1 MIPKIIQNPMRRFT
15 AAVAVLLSLACAFS
29 CKKEKGGG
37 DALEKIYF
45 VDPASA
51 SMVLSQGQ
59 TGYIMYATVPESA
72 AATAVMEWSSSD
84 TNIAEVFN
92 GQVTAIAPGNTV
104 ITVKCGNVSATL
116 DVQVVPIP
124 VTNFSV
130 PKSMNAYID
139 MPTHIKL
146 TVEPAEANA
155 ASLEWKSDNPEIA
168 EVVIESGKAFVNAKK
183 EGGCKI
189 TVTPYNNSEASQ
201 QISVTVYPAI
211 FKLMRRSIS
220 GESSYVEILNDDS
233 FDITDIG
240 MPYEGIRCIEM
251 IRLDGSEL
259 LESSVEVNNEN
270 SGIVSITKRQ
280 RSESKVLLNV
290 EEKSEV
296 GATKVSVSLKEDD
309 NVYTKTFTIT
319 RQKHDFTSDTKICR
333 IYTETPVNDV
343 EEMARNATMEVQ
355 MFPAV
360 NAVWTSSN
368 ESVAKVVPATSDG
381 TGFSPMAEIQTFG
394 EYGSAEITATD
405 ESGEHTRKFTVRVS
419 KASFPAGTK
428 ISTRVN
434 NNYVPVGESTTIRA
448 SYDGRNDEA
457 FGLMD
462 ASGNYLSTFTNF
474 KWTIESPSCECSLSP
489 VGASGVVVAP
499 ISTTTFSGSKTAT
512 LVCTDDAGNRL
523 THKIIIASPN
533 AFSGVQNLRVTVDGK
548 SYTGNAKVDIGKTA
562 TIDIAKLTFGGS
574 YDGLKWENVGVLG
587 SVYGT
592 TKLNNNSSGSLMS
605 IEFTPNRKMEAMP
618 ISVEDE
624 IGQVKKIYISS
635 AKFHFPDDAKL
646 YYSYGNV
653 DPTGGYWSEVKDG
666 MPLKNYEGTCLKIA
680 TSAEGKPIVDKAYW
694 DQIWASA
701 IEKSKNNSYVYE
713 FGDNMVNNALKSG
726 NVFGIFTKKYPTKY
740 QEPEPYSIEVKD
752 DYGTALSAR
761 FYIREWVE
769 FKSEDRFQ
777 IYMKKTS
784 TYIKYGDGSAVHDD
798 IPDIQLFSDG
808 SIIIKLNFGDN
819 AYRFPRIIVT
829 NSAKQDHPHEYYLY
843 HVNSLRVYPTSSS
856 LGTRVIFSD
865 DFGNMKTITFQL
877 Y

>member
-1 MIPKIIQNPMRRFT
+1 MIPKIIQNPMRHFT

-37 DALEKIYF
+37 DTLEKIYF

-124 VTNFSV
+124 VTSFSV
-130 PKSMNAYID
+130 PKSMNAYMD
-139 MPTHIKL
+139 MPTPIKL
-146 TVEPAEANA
+146 TVEPAKANA

-189 TVTPYNNSEASQ
+189 SVTPYNNSEASQ

-220 GESSYVEILNDDS
+220 GESSYVEILNEDS

-240 MPYEGIRCIEM
+240 MPTYEGIRCIEM
-251 IRLDGSEL
+251 IRLDGDKL

-290 EEKSEV
+290 EEQSEV
-296 GATKVSVSLKEDD
+296 GAAKVSVSLKEDD

-381 TGFSPMAEIQTFG
+381 TGFSPMAEIRTFG

-428 ISTRVN
+428 ICIRVN
-434 NNYVPVGESTTIRA
+434 GKIEPVGESTTIRA

-462 ASGNYLSTFTNF
+462 ASGNYLTTFTNF
-474 KWTIESPSCECSLSP
+474 KWTIESPSCECSLTP
-489 VGASGVVVAP
+489 VGASSVVVAP

-512 LVCTDDAGNRL
+512 LVCTDDASNQL
-523 THKIIIASPN
+523 KHKIIIYSPIAFGRN
-533 AFSGVQNLRVTVDGK
+533 ALGAKVNSQMFYED
-548 SYTGNAKVDIGKTA
+548 AKVDIGNKAVVALYGNKKVPVTLA
-562 TIDIAKLTFGGS
+562 GVKWS
-574 YDGLKWENVGVLG
+574 GLE
-587 SVYGT
+587 
-592 TKLNNNSSGSLMS
+592 KLNSYGNVNISTNNANTIISYF
-605 IEFTPNRKMEAMP
+605 EFTPNQKMESVT
-618 ISVEDE
+618 ITVEDE
-624 IGQVKKIYISS
+624 IGQEQTLRIQS
-635 AKFHFPDDAKL
+635 AAFHFPKGAKL
-646 YYSYGNV
+646 YYSYTELN
-653 DPTGGYWSEVKDG
+653 PTNSGWKEAISGV
-666 MPLKNYEGTCLKIA
+666 PLRTNISTKIKIA
-680 TSAEGKPIVDKAYW
+680 TSETGAPVVDKTYYY
-694 DQIWASA
+694 QVWASA
-701 IEKSKNNSYVYE
+701 IEQSKNNKYVNEFSPSYLEY
-713 FGDNMVNNALKSG
+713 
-726 NVFGIFTKKYPTKY
+726 NVFSVFANGCPPRGQAPQY
-740 QEPEPYSIEVKD
+740 YSIVVED
-752 DYGTALSAR
+752 DYGTSLRNA
-761 FYIREWVE
+761 FCIRELLKFDSSTKFEICMYGLTSYVDYAGGNTQLITVP
-769 FKSEDRFQ
+769 KSKF
-777 IYMKKTS
+777 
-784 TYIKYGDGSAVHDD
+784 
-798 IPDIQLFSDG
+798 FSDG
-808 SIIIKLNFGDN
+808 SIGVQLSLGYTIR
-819 AYRFPRIIVT
+819 YPFPEARIT
-829 NSAKQDHPHEYYLY
+829 NSVGKESEYSEYHKDFLRIYPAEHGATTSVVLY
-843 HVNSLRVYPTSSS
+843 
-856 LGTRVIFSD
+856 D
-865 DFGNMKTITFQL
+865 DFGNSKTIQFKVQ
-877 Y
+877 

>member
-1 MIPKIIQNPMRRFT
+1 MRRFT

-37 DALEKIYF
+37 DTLEKIYF

-130 PKSMNAYID
+130 PKSMNAYMD
-139 MPTHIKL
+139 MPTPIKL

-201 QISVTVYPAI
+201 QIAVTVYPAI

-251 IRLDGSEL
+251 IRLDGDKL

-280 RSESKVLLNV
+280 CSESKVLLNV

-381 TGFSPMAEIQTFG
+381 TGFSPMAEIRTFG

-428 ISTRVN
+428 IGIRVN
-434 NNYVPVGESTTIRA
+434 GKIEPVGESTTIRA

-523 THKIIIASPN
+523 THKIFIDSPN
-533 AFSGVQNLRVTVDGK
+533 AFSGVHNLRVTVDGK
-548 SYTGNAKVDIGKTA
+548 SYTSNAKVDIGKTA
-562 TIDIAKLTFGGS
+562 TIDIAKFTFDSS

-624 IGQVKKIYISS
+624 IGQVRKIYISS
-635 AKFHFPDDAKL
+635 AKFQFPEGAKL

-653 DPTGGYWSEVKDG
+653 DPTGGYWAEVLDG
-666 MPLKNYEGTCLKIA
+666 MPLKNDQGTYLKIA

-701 IEKSKNNSYVYE
+701 IEKSKNHSYIGE
-713 FGDNMVNNALKSG
+713 FDDIRI
-726 NVFGIFTKKYPTKY
+726 NVLRPWNIFGLFTKKYPAKN
-740 QEPEPYSIEVKD
+740 QDPEPYSIEVKD
-752 DYGTALSAR
+752 DYGTAISAR
-761 FYIREWVE
+761 FYIREWVKFDSDTRFE
-769 FKSEDRFQ
+769 IGKKNGNLFIDYNNGSSESIRIPKSD
-777 IYMKKTS
+777 
-784 TYIKYGDGSAVHDD
+784 
-798 IPDIQLFSDG
+798 LFSDG
-808 SIIIKLNFGDN
+808 SIFVRMKFGN
-819 AYRFPRIIVT
+819 VLYRFSRIIVT
-829 NSAKQDHPHEYYLY
+829 NSAKPDNPHEYYLY
-843 HVNSLRVYPTSSS
+843 HENFIREYPTSSS
-856 LGTRVIFSD
+856 GSGTRLIFSD
-865 DFGNMKTITFQL
+865 DFGNMKTFTFTTN
-877 Y
+877 

>member
-1 MIPKIIQNPMRRFT
+1 MIPKIIQNPMRHFT

-37 DALEKIYF
+37 DTLEKIYF

-124 VTNFSV
+124 VTSFSV
-130 PKSMNAYID
+130 PKSMNAYMD
-139 MPTHIKL
+139 MPTPIKL

-220 GESSYVEILNDDS
+220 GESGYVEILNDDS

-251 IRLDGSEL
+251 IRLDGDKL

-333 IYTETPVNDV
+333 INTETPVNDV

-381 TGFSPMAEIQTFG
+381 TGFSPMAEIRTFG

-405 ESGEHTRKFTVRVS
+405 ESGEHTRKFTVKVS

-428 ISTRVN
+428 ICIRVN
-434 NNYVPVGESTTIRA
+434 GKIEPVGESTTIRA
-448 SYDGRNDEA
+448 SYDGRNDA
-457 FGLMD
+457 GFGLMD
-462 ASGNYLSTFTNF
+462 ASGNYLTTFTNF
-474 KWTIESPSCECSLSP
+474 KWTIESPSCECRLST

-523 THKIIIASPN
+523 THKIFIDSPN
-533 AFSGVQNLRVTVDGK
+533 AFSGVHNLRVTVDGK
-548 SYTGNAKVDIGKTA
+548 SYTGNAKVDFGKTA
-562 TIDIAKLTFGGS
+562 TIDIAKLTFDSS
-574 YDGLKWENVGVLG
+574 YDGLKWENVGALG
-587 SVYGT
+587 GVYGT
-592 TKLNNNSSGSLMS
+592 TKLNNNSSGSLKS

-624 IGQVKKIYISS
+624 IGQVRKIYISS
-635 AKFHFPDDAKL
+635 AEFQFPEGAKIYISYYKSTWSTSDDCVFFNNGSTYFRVGTSATDFVKSGSPVKWSCVKTYPKLNYSSTLRALPDGDASIYALSPTSYPKDYANDDYTLVAKDAYGTEISARFKVKKFMNFNDGIWFRLSYQVSGSKEGKNYKFESGKDVYLTLPKGAYADVKMNFCP
-646 YYSYGNV
+646 YEYGNSV
-653 DPTGGYWSEVKDG
+653 YINRAEIIDFKNGSVGTRTEKPAFSVTVTTISEQYACIT
-666 MPLKNYEGTCLKIA
+666 LY
-680 TSAEGKPIVDKAYW
+680 
-694 DQIWASA
+694 
-701 IEKSKNNSYVYE
+701 
-713 FGDNMVNNALKSG
+713 
-726 NVFGIFTKKYPTKY
+726 
-740 QEPEPYSIEVKD
+740 D
-752 DYGTALSAR
+752 DYGNKKA
-761 FYIREWVE
+761 FYI
-769 FKSEDRFQ
+769 
-777 IYMKKTS
+777 
-784 TYIKYGDGSAVHDD
+784 
-798 IPDIQLFSDG
+798 
-808 SIIIKLNFGDN
+808 
-819 AYRFPRIIVT
+819 
-829 NSAKQDHPHEYYLY
+829 KQ
-843 HVNSLRVYPTSSS
+843 
-856 LGTRVIFSD
+856 
-865 DFGNMKTITFQL
+865 K
-877 Y
+877 

>member
-1 MIPKIIQNPMRRFT
+1 MIPKIIQNSMRHFTAT
-15 AAVAVLLSLACAFS
+15 AAVILSLACMFS

-37 DALEKIYF
+37 DTLEKIYF

-51 SMVLSQGQ
+51 SMVLTQGQ

-124 VTNFSV
+124 VTSFSV
-130 PKSMNAYID
+130 PKSMNAYMD
-139 MPTHIKL
+139 MPTPIKL
-146 TVEPAEANA
+146 TLEPAEANA
-155 ASLEWKSDNPEIA
+155 ASLVWESDNSEIA

-189 TVTPYNNSEASQ
+189 SVTPYNSSDASQ
-201 QISVTVYPAI
+201 KIEVTVYPAI

-220 GESSYVEILNDDS
+220 DESGYVEILNDDS

-240 MPYEGIRCIEM
+240 MPTYEGIRCIEM

-259 LESSVEVNNEN
+259 LDSSVEVNNEN
-270 SGIVSITKRQ
+270 SGIVSITKYKS
-280 RSESKVLLNV
+280 SESKILLNA

-309 NVYTKTFTIT
+309 NVYTKTFTLT
-319 RQKHDFTSDTKICR
+319 RQKHDFTSETKICR

-343 EEMARNATMEVQ
+343 EEMAREAMLAVQ

-368 ESVAKVVPATSDG
+368 ESVAKVVPLTIDG
-381 TGFSPMAEIQTFG
+381 TGFSPMAEIRTFA

-428 ISTRVN
+428 IGTRVGGKL
-434 NNYVPVGESTTIRA
+434 VPVGESTTLRA
-448 SYDGRNDEA
+448 SYDGRNDA
-457 FGLMD
+457 GFGLMD
-462 ASGNYLSTFTNF
+462 ASGNYLTTFTNF
-474 KWTIESPSCECSLSP
+474 KWTIESPSCECRLST
-489 VGASGVVVAP
+489 VGASGVVIAP

-523 THKIIIASPN
+523 THKIFIDSPN
-533 AFSGVQNLRVTVDGK
+533 AFSGGQNLRVTVDGK
-548 SYTGNAKVDIGKTA
+548 SYTSNAKVDIGKTA
-562 TIDIAKLTFGGS
+562 TIDIAKLPFDSS
-574 YDGLKWENVGVLG
+574 YDGLKWENVSVLG
-587 SVYGT
+587 GVYGT

-624 IGQVKKIYISS
+624 IGQVRKIYISS
-635 AKFHFPDDAKL
+635 AEFQFPEGAKIYISYNKSTWNTKDDWAFFNNGST
-646 YYSYGNV
+646 YFRVG
-653 DPTGGYWSEVKDG
+653 
-666 MPLKNYEGTCLKIA
+666 
-680 TSAEGKPIVDKAYW
+680 TSATDFVKSGLPVEWSCVKCWPTSNYGSKLRVLPGEDASQYVLSPLAYADDYKADEYIVIAKDAYGTEVR
-694 DQIWASA
+694 SPLML
-701 IEKSKNNSYVYE
+701 KKFMN
-713 FGDNMVNNALKSG
+713 FNNAVWVRLKYYDNGTQKTETLTYTFDSG
-726 NVFGIFTKKYPTKY
+726 KDVYKTLPAKTTNLVVLECSPYENGNTVYVNCAEIIDFKNGSVGTRTKKPAFR
-740 QEPEPYSIEVKD
+740 EEVTIKSEEYARITFYD
-752 DYGTALSAR
+752 DYGNKKA
-761 FYIREWVE
+761 FYI
-769 FKSEDRFQ
+769 
-777 IYMKKTS
+777 KK
-784 TYIKYGDGSAVHDD
+784 K
-798 IPDIQLFSDG
+798 
-808 SIIIKLNFGDN
+808 
-819 AYRFPRIIVT
+819 
-829 NSAKQDHPHEYYLY
+829 
-843 HVNSLRVYPTSSS
+843 
-856 LGTRVIFSD
+856 
-865 DFGNMKTITFQL
+865 
-877 Y
+877 

>member
-37 DALEKIYF
+37 DTLEKIYF

-130 PKSMNAYID
+130 PKSMNAYMD
-139 MPTHIKL
+139 MPTPIKL

-220 GESSYVEILNDDS
+220 DESHYVEILNDDS

-240 MPYEGIRCIEM
+240 MPYEGIRYIEM
-251 IRLDGSEL
+251 IRLDGDKL
-259 LESSVEVNNEN
+259 LESSVEVYNEN
-270 SGIVSITKRQ
+270 SGIVSITKYK
-280 RSESKVLLNV
+280 RSESKILLMV
-290 EEKSEV
+290 EEQSEV
-296 GATKVSVSLKEDD
+296 GAAKVSVSLKEDD

-333 IYTETPVNDV
+333 INTETPVNDV
-343 EEMARNATMEVQ
+343 EEMARNATMQVQ

-368 ESVAKVVPATSDG
+368 ESVAKVESASSDG
-381 TGFSPMAEIQTFG
+381 VGFSPWAMIKTFG

-405 ESGEHTRKFTVRVS
+405 ESGEHTRKFTVKVS

-428 ISTRVN
+428 ICIRVGGKIE
-434 NNYVPVGESTTIRA
+434 PVGESTTIRA

-474 KWTIESPSCECSLSP
+474 KWTIESPSCECSLSS

-512 LVCTDDAGNRL
+512 LVCTDDAGNQL
-523 THKIIIASPN
+523 KHKIIIYSPI
-533 AFSGVQNLRVTVDGK
+533 AFGRNSLCAKVNSEMFYED
-548 SYTGNAKVDIGKTA
+548 AKVDIGNKAVVALYGNKKVPVTLA
-562 TIDIAKLTFGGS
+562 GVKWSGLEKLNS
-574 YDGLKWENVGVLG
+574 YG
-587 SVYGT
+587 SVNIST
-592 TKLNNNSSGSLMS
+592 NSTNTISYF
-605 IEFTPNRKMEAMP
+605 EFTPNQKMESVT
-618 ISVEDE
+618 ITVEDE
-624 IGQVKKIYISS
+624 IGQEQTLDIQS
-635 AKFHFPDDAKL
+635 AAFHFPKGAKL
-646 YYSYGNV
+646 YYSYTELN
-653 DPTGGYWSEVKDG
+653 PTNSGWKEAISGV
-666 MPLKNYEGTCLKIA
+666 PLRTNISTKIKIA
-680 TSAEGKPIVDKAYW
+680 TSETGAPVVDKTYYY
-694 DQIWASA
+694 QVWASA
-701 IEKSKNNSYVYE
+701 IEQSKNNKYVNEFSPSYLEY
-713 FGDNMVNNALKSG
+713 
-726 NVFGIFTKKYPTKY
+726 NVFSVFANGCPPRGQAPQY
-740 QEPEPYSIEVKD
+740 YSIVVED
-752 DYGTALSAR
+752 DYGTSLRNA
-761 FYIREWVE
+761 FCIRELLKFDSSTKFEICMYGLTSYVDYAGGNTQLITVP
-769 FKSEDRFQ
+769 KSKF
-777 IYMKKTS
+777 
-784 TYIKYGDGSAVHDD
+784 
-798 IPDIQLFSDG
+798 FSDG
-808 SIIIKLNFGDN
+808 SIGVQLSLGYTIR
-819 AYRFPRIIVT
+819 YPFPEARIT
-829 NSAKQDHPHEYYLY
+829 NSVGKESEYSEYHKEFLRIYPAEHGATTSVVLY
-843 HVNSLRVYPTSSS
+843 
-856 LGTRVIFSD
+856 D
-865 DFGNMKTITFQL
+865 DFGNSKTIQFKVQ
-877 Y
+877 

>member
-37 DALEKIYF
+37 DTLEKIYF

-189 TVTPYNNSEASQ
+189 TVTPYNSSDASQ

-251 IRLDGSEL
+251 IRLDGDKL

-343 EEMARNATMEVQ
+343 EEMAREAILAVQ

-381 TGFSPMAEIQTFG
+381 TGFSPMAEIRTFG

-448 SYDGRNDEA
+448 SYDGRNA
-457 FGLMD
+457 GGFGLLE
-462 ASGNYLSTFTNF
+462 ASGNPSTFSNI
-474 KWTIESPSCECSLSP
+474 KWTIESPSCECSLTP

-512 LVCTDDAGNRL
+512 LVCTDDAGNQL
-523 THKIIIASPN
+523 KHKIIIYSPKAFGRN
-533 AFSGVQNLRVTVDGK
+533 ALGAKVNSEMFYED
-548 SYTGNAKVDIGKTA
+548 AKVDIGNKAVVALYGNKKVPVTLA
-562 TIDIAKLTFGGS
+562 GVKWSGLEKLNS
-574 YDGLKWENVGVLG
+574 YG
-587 SVYGT
+587 SV
-592 TKLNNNSSGSLMS
+592 N
-605 IEFTPNRKMEAMP
+605 
-618 ISVEDE
+618 IS
-624 IGQVKKIYISS
+624 
-635 AKFHFPDDAKL
+635 
-646 YYSYGNV
+646 
-653 DPTGGYWSEVKDG
+653 
-666 MPLKNYEGTCLKIA
+666 
-680 TSAEGKPIVDKAYW
+680 
-694 DQIWASA
+694 
-701 IEKSKNNSYVYE
+701 
-713 FGDNMVNNALKSG
+713 
-726 NVFGIFTKKYPTKY
+726 
-740 QEPEPYSIEVKD
+740 
-752 DYGTALSAR
+752 
-761 FYIREWVE
+761 
-769 FKSEDRFQ
+769 
-777 IYMKKTS
+777 
-784 TYIKYGDGSAVHDD
+784 
-798 IPDIQLFSDG
+798 
-808 SIIIKLNFGDN
+808 
-819 AYRFPRIIVT
+819 T
-829 NSAKQDHPHEYYLY
+829 NST
-843 HVNSLRVYPTSSS
+843 N
-856 LGTRVIFSD
+856 
-865 DFGNMKTITFQL
+865 TISA
-877 Y
+877 

>member
-1 MIPKIIQNPMRRFT
+1 MRHFT
-15 AAVAVLLSLACAFS
+15 ATAAVLLSLACMFS

-37 DALEKIYF
+37 DTLEKIYF

-51 SMVLSQGQ
+51 SMVLTQGQ
-59 TGYIMYATVPESA
+59 TEYIMYATVPESA
-72 AATAVMEWSSSD
+72 AATAVMEWSSAD
-84 TNIAEVFN
+84 TNIAEVIN

-124 VTNFSV
+124 VTSFSV
-130 PKSMNAYID
+130 PKSMNAYMD
-139 MPTHIKL
+139 MPTPIKL
-146 TVEPAEANA
+146 TAEPAEANA

-189 TVTPYNNSEASQ
+189 TVTPYNNSDASQ
-201 QISVTVYPAI
+201 QIEVTVYPAI

-220 GESSYVEILNDDS
+220 GESSNVEILNDDS

-240 MPYEGIRCIEM
+240 MPTYEGMRYIEM

-259 LESSVEVNNEN
+259 LDSSVEINNEN
-270 SGIVSITKRQ
+270 SGIVSITKYK
-280 RSESKVLLNV
+280 RSESKILLNA

-343 EEMARNATMEVQ
+343 EEMAREAILAVQ
-355 MFPAV
+355 MLPAV

-368 ESVAKVVPATSDG
+368 ESVAKVAPLTSDG
-381 TGFSPMAEIQTFG
+381 TGFSPMAEIRTFG

-419 KASFPAGTK
+419 KASFPTGTK
-428 ISTRVN
+428 IGTRVGGKL
-434 NNYVPVGESTTIRA
+434 VPVGESTTLRA
-448 SYDGRNDEA
+448 SYDGRNDA
-457 FGLMD
+457 GFGLMD
-462 ASGNYLSTFTNF
+462 ASGNYLTTFTNF
-474 KWTIESPSCECSLSP
+474 KWTIESPSCECRLST
-489 VGASGVVVAP
+489 VGASGVVVTP

-523 THKIIIASPN
+523 THKIFIDSPN

-548 SYTGNAKVDIGKTA
+548 SYTSNAKVDIGKTA
-562 TIDIAKLTFGGS
+562 TIDITKPTFDSS

-653 DPTGGYWSEVKDG
+653 DPTGGYWAEVLDG
-666 MPLKNYEGTCLKIA
+666 MPLKNDQGTYLKIA

-701 IEKSKNNSYVYE
+701 IEKSKNHSYIGE
-713 FGDNMVNNALKSG
+713 FDDIRI
-726 NVFGIFTKKYPTKY
+726 NVLRPWNIFGVFTKTYPPKY
-740 QEPEPYSIEVKD
+740 QAHVPYSIEVKD

-761 FYIREWVE
+761 FYIREWVKFDSDTRFE
-769 FKSEDRFQ
+769 IGKNKGNLFVDYNNGSSESIKIPKSE
-777 IYMKKTS
+777 
-784 TYIKYGDGSAVHDD
+784 
-798 IPDIQLFSDG
+798 LFSDG
-808 SIIIKLNFGDN
+808 SIFVRVKFYNVE
-819 AYRFPRIIVT
+819 YRFPRIIVT
-829 NSAKQDHPHEYYLY
+829 NSAKPDNPHEYYLY
-843 HVNSLRVYPTSSS
+843 HEKFIREYPTSSS
-856 LGTRVIFSD
+856 LGTRLIFSD
-865 DFGNMKTITFQL
+865 DFGNMKTFTFQSIN
-877 Y
+877 

>member
-1 MIPKIIQNPMRRFT
+1 MIPKIIQNPMRHFT
-15 AAVAVLLSLACAFS
+15 SAVAVLLSLACMFS

-37 DALEKIYF
+37 DTLEKIYF

-51 SMVLSQGQ
+51 SMVLTQGQ

-116 DVQVVPIP
+116 NVQVVPIP
-124 VTNFSV
+124 VTSFSV
-130 PKSMNAYID
+130 PKSMNAYMD
-139 MPTHIKL
+139 MPTPVKL
-146 TVEPAEANA
+146 TLEPAEANA
-155 ASLEWKSDNPEIA
+155 ASLLWESDNPEIA

-189 TVTPYNNSEASQ
+189 SVTPYNSSDASQ
-201 QISVTVYPAI
+201 KIEVTVYPAI
-211 FKLMRRSIS
+211 FKLMRKSIS
-220 GESSYVEILNDDS
+220 DESGYVEILNDDS

-240 MPYEGIRCIEM
+240 MPTYEGIRCIEM

-259 LESSVEVNNEN
+259 LDSSVEVNNEN
-270 SGIVSITKRQ
+270 SGIVSITKYK
-280 RSESKVLLNV
+280 RSESKILLNA

-343 EEMARNATMEVQ
+343 EEMAREAILAVQ

-368 ESVAKVVPATSDG
+368 ESVAKVAPLTSDG
-381 TGFSPMAEIQTFG
+381 TGFSPMAEIRTFG

-405 ESGEHTRKFTVRVS
+405 ESGEHTRKFTVKVS

-428 ISTRVN
+428 IGTRVGGKL
-434 NNYVPVGESTTIRA
+434 VPVGESTTLRA
-448 SYDGRNDEA
+448 SYDGRNDA
-457 FGLMD
+457 GFGLMD
-462 ASGNYLSTFTNF
+462 ASGNYVTTFTNF
-474 KWTIESPSCECSLSP
+474 KWTIESPSCECSLST

-523 THKIIIASPN
+523 THKIIIDSPN

-548 SYTGNAKVDIGKTA
+548 SYTSNAKVDIGKTA
-562 TIDIAKLTFGGS
+562 TIDIAKLTLGSS

-624 IGQVKKIYISS
+624 IGQVRKIYISS
-635 AKFHFPDDAKL
+635 GAFQFPDGAKI
-646 YYSYGNV
+646 YISYNKSTWNTSNDCVFFNNGSTYFRV
-653 DPTGGYWSEVKDG
+653 G
-666 MPLKNYEGTCLKIA
+666 
-680 TSAEGKPIVDKAYW
+680 TSATDFV
-694 DQIWASA
+694 
-701 IEKSKNNSYVYE
+701 
-713 FGDNMVNNALKSG
+713 KSG
-726 NVFGIFTKKYPTKY
+726 LPVEWSLVPTYPNSNYGSKLRVLPSEDASQYVLFPTAYPDDYKADDYILIAKDAYGTEVRSGFKVKKFMNFNDAVWFRLIYYDNGTQKQVTLTYTYDSGKDVYKTLPAKATNLVVLECSPYENGNTVYVNRAEIIDFKNGSVGTRTKKPAFR
-740 QEPEPYSIEVKD
+740 EEVTIKSEEYARITFYD
-752 DYGTALSAR
+752 DYGNKKA
-761 FYIREWVE
+761 FYI
-769 FKSEDRFQ
+769 
-777 IYMKKTS
+777 KK
-784 TYIKYGDGSAVHDD
+784 K
-798 IPDIQLFSDG
+798 
-808 SIIIKLNFGDN
+808 
-819 AYRFPRIIVT
+819 
-829 NSAKQDHPHEYYLY
+829 
-843 HVNSLRVYPTSSS
+843 
-856 LGTRVIFSD
+856 
-865 DFGNMKTITFQL
+865 
-877 Y
+877 

>member
-1 MIPKIIQNPMRRFT
+1 MRRFT

-37 DALEKIYF
+37 DTLEKIYF

-124 VTNFSV
+124 VTSFSV
-130 PKSMNAYID
+130 PKSMNAYMD
-139 MPTHIKL
+139 MPTPIKL
-146 TVEPAEANA
+146 TVEPAKANA

-189 TVTPYNNSEASQ
+189 TVTPYNNSDALQ

-240 MPYEGIRCIEM
+240 MPTYEGIRCIEM
-251 IRLDGSEL
+251 IRLDGDKL

-296 GATKVSVSLKEDD
+296 GAAKVSVSLKEDD

-381 TGFSPMAEIQTFG
+381 TGFSPMAEIRTFG

-405 ESGEHTRKFTVRVS
+405 ESGEHTRKFTVKVS
-419 KASFPAGTK
+419 KASFPAGTRICIRTK
-428 ISTRVN
+428 SLTLE
-434 NNYVPVGESTTIRA
+434 PVGESTTLRA
-448 SYDGRNDEA
+448 SYDGRNDAA
-457 FGLMD
+457 FALMD

-474 KWTIESPSCECSLSP
+474 KWTIESPSCECRLAR
-489 VGASGVVVAP
+489 VGASGVVVTP

-523 THKIIIASPN
+523 THKIIIYSPI
-533 AFSGVQNLRVTVDGK
+533 AFGRNTLRAKVNSEMFYED
-548 SYTGNAKVDIGKTA
+548 AKVDIGNKAVVALYGNKKVPVTLA
-562 TIDIAKLTFGGS
+562 GVKWSGLEKLNS
-574 YDGLKWENVGVLG
+574 YG
-587 SVYGT
+587 SVNIST
-592 TKLNNNSSGSLMS
+592 NSTNTISYF
-605 IEFTPNRKMEAMP
+605 EFTPNKKMESVT
-618 ISVEDE
+618 ITVEDE
-624 IGQVKKIYISS
+624 IGQEQTLRIQSAEFQFPEGAKIYISYYKSTWSTSDDKLFFNNGSTYFRVGTS
-635 AKFHFPDDAKL
+635 ATDFVKSGSPVKWSFVKTYPKLNYNSTFRALPEGDASIYALSPTSYPKDYADDDYTLVAKDAYGTEISARFKVKKFMNFNDGIWFRL
-646 YYSYGNV
+646 RYYVLGSNGNTVVKGWNYKFESGKDIYVTLPKGAYNYVDMDCCPYEYGNCV
-653 DPTGGYWSEVKDG
+653 YVNRAEIIDFENGSVGTRTIKPALGAKATTISEQYARIT
-666 MPLKNYEGTCLKIA
+666 LY
-680 TSAEGKPIVDKAYW
+680 
-694 DQIWASA
+694 
-701 IEKSKNNSYVYE
+701 
-713 FGDNMVNNALKSG
+713 
-726 NVFGIFTKKYPTKY
+726 
-740 QEPEPYSIEVKD
+740 D
-752 DYGTALSAR
+752 DYGNKKA
-761 FYIREWVE
+761 FYI
-769 FKSEDRFQ
+769 KN
-777 IYMKKTS
+777 K
-784 TYIKYGDGSAVHDD
+784 
-798 IPDIQLFSDG
+798 
-808 SIIIKLNFGDN
+808 
-819 AYRFPRIIVT
+819 
-829 NSAKQDHPHEYYLY
+829 
-843 HVNSLRVYPTSSS
+843 
-856 LGTRVIFSD
+856 
-865 DFGNMKTITFQL
+865 
-877 Y
+877 